1 MPERYPHDTG
11 RNERQEPS
19 GESNLG
25 TARDSR
31 ALGECA
37 LEVALS
43 KLGPEAVAEAA
54 LRAVE
59 GNAEK
64 SSARNEYQDKGLGM
78 TAIETETQDDLLKVR
93 SLLRE
98 LEPEETGYG
107 LPVEIVQDDE
117 TVAEFL
123 PIDRHASEALN
134 KPRKRFGPKDLD
146 ELLPVYEELE
156 KLSFN
161 YIRKTQQAQL
171 LLDGVAD
178 TPEKEDLA
186 AKILLKQEAAKEL
199 FFTSSQWVNDAN
211 HIIRRDMKKTRT
223 SRWYIDTSVCS

>member
-1 MPERYPHDTG
+1 ML
-11 RNERQEPS
+11 ERQPNDIKGSERQ
-19 GESNLG
+19 GFDDKSNLN
-25 TARDSR
+25 TARDPRTLGER
-31 ALGECA
+31 ALGGFA
-37 LEVALS
+37 
-43 KLGPEAVAEAA
+43 K
-54 LRAVE
+54 
-59 GNAEK
+59 NAEVTTSDSLLK
-64 SSARNEYQDKGLGM
+64 DASALQRNAFQDKGLGM

-98 LEPEETGYG
+98 LDPEETGYG

-156 KLSFN
+156 KLSFD

-186 AKILLKQEAAKEL
+186 AKILLKQQAAKEL

-211 HIIRRDMKKTRT
+211 YIIRRDMKKTRT